1 MQRTLAVL
9 LPVLF
14 ALGLAGCSSG
24 KKESSSRLHEG
35 DAPTIRYYGTESAG
49 SPLNTY

>member
-1 MQRTLAVL
+1 MQRALAVL
-9 LPVLF
+9 PLLVL
-14 ALGLAGCSSG
+14 ALGLAGCTSG
-24 KKESSSRLHEG
+24 KNESSSRLHEG